1 MNEPTDLV
9 HVVPGTPGYDC
20 WNRIGIGGDRTCP
33 ELKLHVHCRN
43 CPVFAS
49 AAKAFFDR
57 PAPPGYLESWT
68 AWLARTDEQAVP
80 VATAADS
87 DAPGAHAEAGVLIF
101 RLDQEWLAFRTRT
114 VVEVALP
121 RPVHRIPHRANAN
134 LSGLVN
140 LRGQLQLCF
149 SLHALL
155 GVHDS
160 TAGTPVSPSDDPSDG
175 GRRATTPQRL
185 VVLRDRARSEV
196 WAFTADEV
204 HGVER
209 VARGDMQSV
218 PSTLANPAVSFSQ
231 AILPWNGR
239 SVGFLDEQRVFDAL
253 RSIGQ

>member
-1 MNEPTDLV
+1 MR
-9 HVVPGTPGYDC
+9 
-20 WNRIGIGGDRTCP
+20 NRATL
-33 ELKLHVHCRN
+33 LKV
-43 CPVFAS
+43 S
-49 AAKAFFDR
+49 KAFFDR
-57 PAPPGYLESWT
+57 SAPPGYLEGWT
-68 AWLARTDEQAVP
+68 SWLARTDEQAVP

-101 RLDQEWLAFRTRT
+101 RLDREWLAFRTRT

-160 TAGTPVSPSDDPSDG
+160 IAGTPASFADDSSDG
-175 GRRATTPQRL
+175 GRRATTLQRL
-185 VVLRDRARSEV
+185 IVLRDRARSEV
-196 WAFTADEV
+196 WAFSADEV

-209 VARGDMQSV
+209 VARGDMQRV
-218 PSTLANPAVSFSQ
+218 PSTLATPAVSFSQ
-231 AILPWNGR
+231 ASLPWHGR
-239 SVGFLDEQRVFDAL
+239 SVGVLDEQRVFAAL
-253 RSIGQ
+253 GSIGQ